1 MVEPLPPPER
11 DFELTAR
18 HLRTAGAA
26 IALGAALVLLG
37 WVLDIAAA
45 KSLVSGWRVMVPS
58 TALCFI
64 FLGTALAVCSADRR
78 GLAATASLALAL
90 AAATL
95 AVATIHEY
103 ATGTRSGFE
112 TWGGLWNFDG
122 AAYAGRMSPMTALVL
137 LALAIAAG
145 AAVLPG
151 RRAVTLARLAAG
163 SALFASWL
171 AILALAVDVDR
182 LANEPRFPGMAA
194 PTLVFA
200 VLTGAAVLGLTTLPH
215 PGTHPGTRLRWPIW
229 SVLAAFI
236 APPVLN
242 RAHAALLQTGA
253 IEPQLLTAG
262 VALGF
267 SMVLALGVWRYAS
280 RLAGAQRAQARVLT
294 ELEDRVRERTQALVA
309 SNDDLRRHEETLR
322 TADRRKDEF
331 LALLAHE
338 LRNPLAPIR
347 TAAYIVGADHATR
360 DEQRRAG
367 AIIER
372 QVAVMRRLI
381 DDLLDV
387 SRITAGKLQ
396 IRPAR
401 VSLAEVLDLAVA
413 TMRPACDEF
422 QHELS
427 VSLPE
432 TPIYVEADAARLAQ
446 AFGNLLHNAC
456 KFTRPRGHLT
466 LTAVA
471 RDDGHT
477 EVTVGDNGIGI
488 DPAFLPRLFDK
499 FSQAGPD
506 VGRAQGGLGLG
517 LSLVEGI
524 VALHGGTVTA
534 ASGGSGHG
542 STFVVRLPTVAAPAP
557 VEIAVCES
565 VAAAP
570 VPVDDRHTIIV
581 VDDNEDNAGAL
592 SALLGLDGHDVHVA
606 SDGAG
611 ALALAERVRP
621 DAMLIDLAMPGMDGF
636 DVCRRVRA
644 EPWGQTML
652 LIAQTGFGQ
661 ARDLARTREVGFDWH
676 LTKPVEIG
684 YLRQLLRRPRPAS
697 AAPAASAQERLGP
710 DVRPFRSASR

>member
-1 MVEPLPPPER
+1 MVEPLLLPEP

-37 WVLDIAAA
+37 WVLDIAVA
-45 KSLVSGWRVMVPS
+45 KSLVRGWRVMVPS
-58 TALCFI
+58 SALCFI

-78 GLAATASLALAL
+78 GLAATASLALAV

-112 TWGGLWNFDG
+112 TWGGLWRFDQ

-137 LALAIAAG
+137 LVLAMATG

-151 RRAVTLARLAAG
+151 RRAITLARLAAG
-163 SALFASWL
+163 SALFATWL

-200 VLTGAAVLGLTTLPH
+200 ALTGAAVLGLTTLPH
-215 PGTHPGTRLRWPIW
+215 PGTRPGTRLRWPIW

-236 APPVLN
+236 APPLLN

-267 SMVLALGVWRYAS
+267 SMVLTLGVWRYAS
-280 RLAGAQRAQARVLT
+280 RLAAAQRAQARVLT
-294 ELEDRVRERTQALVA
+294 ELEDRVRERTQALTA
-309 SNDDLRRHEETLR
+309 SNDDLRRHEEALR

-347 TAAYIVGADHATR
+347 TAAHIVGADNATR
-360 DEQRRAG
+360 DQQRRAG

-396 IRPAR
+396 IRPTR

-427 VSLPE
+427 VSLPDP
-432 TPIYVEADAARLAQ
+432 PIYVDADAARLAQ

-456 KFTRPRGHLT
+456 KFTTPRGRLT

-471 RDDGHT
+471 RDGHA
-477 EVTVGDNGIGI
+477 EVTVRDNGIGI

-534 ASGGSGHG
+534 SSDGSGHG
-542 STFVVRLPTVAAPAP
+542 STFVVRLPTAAAPAP
-557 VEIAVCES
+557 AEA
-565 VAAAP
+565 VAAVP
-570 VPVDDRHTIIV
+570 VPVDDRHTIVV

-592 SALLGLDGHDVHVA
+592 AALLGLDGHDVHVA
-606 SDGAG
+606 SDGAA
-611 ALALAERVRP
+611 ALDLAERVRP
-621 DAMLIDLAMPGMDGF
+621 GAMLIDLAMPGMDGF
-636 DVCRRVRA
+636 DVCQRLRA
-644 EPWGQTML
+644 EPWGRTML

-676 LTKPVEIG
+676 LTKPVEIEH
-684 YLRQLLRRPRPAS
+684 LRQLLRRPHPQPPVTT
-697 AAPAASAQERLGP
+697 APAPMSAH
-710 DVRPFRSASR
+710 

>member
-1 MVEPLPPPER
+1 MVEPLPFPQR

-18 HLRTAGAA
+18 DLRMAGAA

-37 WVLDIAAA
+37 WVLDISVA
-45 KSLVSGWRVMVPS
+45 KSLVRGWRVMVPS

-95 AVATIHEY
+95 AIATIHEY

-112 TWGGLWNFDG
+112 TWGGLWRFDG

-137 LALAIAAG
+137 LVLAIATG
-145 AAVLPG
+145 AAVVPG
-151 RRAVTLARLAAG
+151 RRAITVARLCAG
-163 SALFASWL
+163 SALFVAWL

-182 LANEPRFPGMAA
+182 LSNEPRFPGMAA
-194 PTLVFA
+194 PTILFVA
-200 VLTGAAVLGLTTLPH
+200 LTGALVLGLTTLPH
-215 PGTHPGTRLRWPIW
+215 PGTPPGTQLRWPIW
-229 SVLAAFI
+229 SVLTAFI
-236 APPVLN
+236 APPVLS

-253 IEPQLLTAG
+253 IEPQLLTAA

-267 SMVLALGVWRYAS
+267 SIVLALGVWRYAS
-280 RLAGAQRAQARVLT
+280 RLAGAQRAQARMLT

-331 LALLAHE
+331 LAVLAHE

-347 TAAYIVGADHATR
+347 TAAHIVGADHATR
-360 DEQRRAG
+360 DQQRRAG

-401 VSLAEVLDLAVA
+401 VSLVEVLDLAIA
-413 TMRPACDEF
+413 TTRPACDEL

-432 TPIYVEADAARLAQ
+432 TPIYLEADAARLAQ

-456 KFTRPRGHLT
+456 KFTTPRGHLM

-471 RDDGHT
+471 RDDGYV
-477 EVTVGDNGIGI
+477 EVSVRDDGIGI

-534 ASGGSGHG
+534 ASAGSGHG
-542 STFVVRLPTVAAPAP
+542 STFVVRLPT
-557 VEIAVCES
+557 
-565 VAAAP
+565 AAAP
-570 VPVDDRHTIIV
+570 TPVETAVVDEPVPVSDRHTIVV
-581 VDDNEDNAGAL
+581 VDDNQDNVGAL
-592 SALLGLDGHDVHVA
+592 AALLGLDGHDVHGA
-606 SDGAG
+606 NDGAG

-636 DVCRRVRA
+636 DLCRRVRA

-661 ARDLARTREVGFDWH
+661 ARDVARTREVGFDWH
-676 LTKPVEIG
+676 ITKPAEIAH
-684 YLRQLLRRPRPAS
+684 LRQLLRQPRPPTAAT
-697 AAPAASAQERLGP
+697 AAPAEERPGP
-710 DVRPFRSASR
+710 DVRLAS